1 MTTNLTAD
9 RFGTPTNAKK
19 YTLSVWFKL
28 TKNNRHKILSYNYG
42 NGNIGIVIEVRTNDQ
57 TFRVNEFI
65 PGSNRY
71 DVRTYRAFRDYG
83 AWYHAVVAYD
93 STQST
98 AADRVKIYINGVQ
111 QTSFAASSYPS
122 QDLDS
127 FISATPNNNKGFIIG
142 ASYNNAGGIDATN
155 YFCGYMSQ
163 YIFVDGTAYAPSTF
177 GSTDSNGVWVPNS
190 SPSVTY
196 GTNGF
201 KLEMKNSG
209 ASAAAGNFG
218 ADTSGNNNHFTSNNL
233 GTNPTTKDSPTNVFA
248 TLDANNDRTQGGF
261 TFLNGGTKV
270 TTSGSNRN
278 YACLTQAVKSGKWYM
293 ECRYT
298 AGVASAGVGIC
309 DMSNLQ
315 MTGTSSLGDLS
326 NEIAITADGNYEK
339 NNSVTSS
346 WAGSFTTND
355 ILGLCLDCDNNRF
368 TLSKNGQFA
377 DGSGNYDEA
386 NPTAYITYTTG
397 NFMTFAFGER
407 TSGGTAT
414 IEINTGN
421 SPYTIASGNADAN
434 GYGSFEYA
442 VPSGY
447 YALCTKNIGAYG
459 G

>member
-42 NGNIGIVIEVRTNDQ
+42 SGNIGIVVEVRTNDQ
-57 TFRVNEFI
+57 TFRVNEYI
-65 PGSNRY
+65 PGSDRY
-71 DVRTYRAFRDYG
+71 DVRTYRALRDYG

-142 ASYNNAGGIDATN
+142 ASYNSSGNIDATN

-177 GSTDSNGVWVPNS
+177 GSTDSNGVWVPNA

-201 KLEMKNSG
+201 KLEMKHSG
-209 ASAAAGNFG
+209 ASAAASNFG
-218 ADTSGNNNHFTSNNL
+218 ADTSGNDNHFTSNNL

-248 TLDANNDRTQGGF
+248 IMNSNSIFPNSTPIITDAGLKTQSQS
-261 TFLNGGTKV
+261 
-270 TTSGSNRN
+270 TSGAGLCS
-278 YACLTQAVKSGKWYM
+278 TIAVSAGKWYA
-293 ECRYT
+293 EGKIGSGSTLEVGAVDIGSHAFATKGT
-298 AGVASAGVGIC
+298 AANSIGYNYGGGIGV
-309 DMSNLQ
+309 
-315 MTGTSSLGDLS
+315 
-326 NEIAITADGNYEK
+326 
-339 NNSVTSS
+339 NNSNVQT
-346 WAGSFTTND
+346 
-355 ILGLCLDCDNNRF
+355 
-368 TLSKNGQFA
+368 
-377 DGSGNYDEA
+377 
-386 NPTAYITYTTG
+386 
-397 NFMTFAFGER
+397 
-407 TSGGTAT
+407 
-414 IEINTGN
+414 
-421 SPYTIASGNADAN
+421 
-434 GYGSFEYA
+434 
-442 VPSGY
+442 
-447 YALCTKNIGAYG
+447 
-459 G
+459 